1 MLARLLVAALCLLPM
16 TAAAEGGFITEIGGG
31 FKDLR
36 TTSYLLQSGCVKAVV
51 TEPIW
56 PENPRGYHTY
66 SCGGDNP
73 VFVGWTIAYEWE
85 LPRGNRVRVGHFHL
99 SQWFDNAGEVHLDCV
114 CSSFTIRW
122 GKKK

>member
-1 MLARLLVAALCLLPM
+1 VRIAVLLLLLPM

-36 TTSYLLQSGCVKAVV
+36 STSYLLRSECIKAVV
-51 TEPIW
+51 IDPTW
-56 PENPRGYHTY
+56 PANPRGYQAY

-73 VFVGWTIAYEWE
+73 VFVGWPIAYEWD
-85 LPRGNRVRVGHFHL
+85 LRRGNSVRLGYFHL
-99 SQWFDNAGEVHLDCV
+99 SQWFDNAGEVHLDCF

-122 GKKK
+122 GKK